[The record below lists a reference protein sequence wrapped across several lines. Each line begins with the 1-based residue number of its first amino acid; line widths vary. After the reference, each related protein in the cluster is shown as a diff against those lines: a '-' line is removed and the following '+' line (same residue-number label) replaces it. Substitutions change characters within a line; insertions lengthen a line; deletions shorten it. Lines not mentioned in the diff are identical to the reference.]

1 MAFEAVKE
9 FVRRVKRLFTNNF
22 MRSIPD
28 IARVQSVASEKMIDD
43 IDLWLNMYGG
53 NSPWLKDNDQS
64 LGLAAIIASEVA
76 RLVTLEMEVKVTGS
90 PMADF
95 IDEMLDLIRKNA
107 RVIVEYGCAG
117 GGLII
122 KPCVGN
128 QKIHPEFIQAN
139 AFFPVAYNS
148 SLKITSAY
156 FIYRHWEGKKIYSRL
171 EKHTLDG
178 TSYTVTNEAFVSSVE
193 QSLGKRCDLTEVGEW
208 ADIEPEVHIEGVE
221 APLFAY
227 FKVPVGNTTDMS
239 SPLGVSVYSRAVG
252 LIRDADEQYQSLMW
266 EYRGGELAIDAS
278 SDAFDT
284 GRGVPALPKGK
295 ERLYRMNELDAA
307 KTSGSSKDLL
317 KEWAPSLRD
326 SNYMSGLN
334 RILIQIEDACC
345 LSRGTLSDAQETAKT
360 ATEIKIMKQRSY
372 ALISDLQQSFETAI
386 EDYIYAIYCLASLY
400 GMVQDGKYTATYRW
414 DDSVIVDTEAERLRD
429 QQEVS
434 AGLMQKWEYRVK
446 WYGET
451 EQQAKKVLGQTKEMT
466 DDEIMGFGNEPPQ
479 EEDEDGDDDT
489 DE

>member
-28 IARVQSVASEKMIDD
+28 IARVQSVASEKMLDD
-43 IDLWLNMYGG
+43 IDLWMNMYGG
-53 NSPWLKDNDQS
+53 NAPWLKENDQS

-76 RLVTLEMEVKVTGS
+76 RLVTLEMEVKVSGS
-90 PMADF
+90 PMADY
-95 IDEMLDLIRKNA
+95 INEMLDLIRKNA
-107 RVIVEYGCAG
+107 RVIVEYGCSG

-122 KPCVGN
+122 KPCVGSE
-128 QKIHPEFIQAN
+128 KIHPEFIQAN
-139 AFFPVAYNS
+139 AFFPVSYNS
-148 SLKITSAY
+148 SMKITSAY

-171 EKHTLDG
+171 EKHTLEG
-178 TSYTVTNEAFVSSVE
+178 TDYTVTNEAFVSTEE
-193 QSLGKRCDLTEVGEW
+193 QSLGKRCDLTDVGEW
-208 ADIEPEVHIEGVE
+208 ADIDPEVHIDDVE

-239 SPLGVSVYSRAVG
+239 SPLGVAVYSRAVS
-252 LIRDADEQYQSLMW
+252 LIRDADEQYQSLLW
-266 EYRGGELAIDAS
+266 EYRGGELAIDAA

-284 GRGVPALPKGK
+284 GSGIPSLPKGK
-295 ERLYRMNELDAA
+295 ERLFRMNELDAA

-345 LSRGTLSDAQETAKT
+345 LSRGTLSDAQEIAKT

-372 ALISDLQQSFETAI
+372 ALISDLQQSLETAI
-386 EDYIYAIYCLASLY
+386 DDYIYAVYCLANLY
-400 GMVQDGKYTATYRW
+400 GMVPDGKYTATYRW
-414 DDSVIVDTEAERLRD
+414 DDSVIVDTEAERIRD

-434 AGLMQKWEYRVK
+434 QGLMQKWEYRVK

-451 EQQAKKVLGQTKEMT
+451 ETQAKKVLGDTKTLT
-466 DDEIMGFGNEPPQ
+466 DDQIMGFDNEPP
-479 EEDEDGDDDT
+479 EDGSDPPNDNP

>member
-1 MAFEAVKE
+1 MAFEALKD
-9 FVRRVKRLFTNNF
+9 FGRRIKRLFTSNF
-22 MRSIPD
+22 ARSIPD
-28 IARVQSVASEKMIDD
+28 VARVQSVASEKMLDD

-53 NSPWLKDNDQS
+53 NAPWLKENDQS

-76 RLVTLEMEVKVTGS
+76 RLVTLEMEIEVSGS
-90 PMADF
+90 PMADY
-95 IDEMLDLIRKNA
+95 INEMLDMIRKNA
-107 RVIVEYGCAG
+107 RTIVEYACAG

-139 AFFPVAYNS
+139 NFFPVAYNS

-156 FIYRHWEGKKIYSRL
+156 FVYRHWEGKKIYSRL

-178 TSYTVTNEAFVSSVE
+178 TKYTVTNEAYVSSVE
-193 QSLGKRCDLTEVGEW
+193 QSLGKPCYLFEVSEW
-208 ADIEPEVHIEGVE
+208 ADIEPEVSMDDVE
-221 APLFAY
+221 EPLFAY
-227 FKVPVGNTTDMS
+227 LKVPVGNTTDMS
-239 SPLGVSVYSRAVG
+239 SPLGVSVYSRAVS

-266 EYRGGELAIDAS
+266 EYRGGELAIDAA
-278 SDAFDT
+278 SDAFDN
-284 GRGVPALPKGK
+284 GSGIPSLPKGK
-295 ERLYRMNELDAA
+295 ERLFRMNELDAA
-307 KTSGSSKDLL
+307 KTSGGSKDLL
-317 KEWAPSLRD
+317 KEWAPDLRD

-372 ALISDLQQSFETAI
+372 ALISDLQTSFQNAI
-386 EDYIYAIYCLASLY
+386 DDYIYAVYCLASLY
-400 GMVQDGKYTATYRW
+400 DLAPDGKYTATYQW
-414 DDSVIVDTEAERLRD
+414 DDSVIVDAEAERLRD

-434 AGLMQKWEYRVK
+434 QGLMQKWEYRVK

-451 EQQAKKVLGQTKEMT
+451 EEQAKKALGDTMT
-466 DDEIMGFGNEPPQ
+466 DDEILGFGNEPP
-479 EEDEDGDDDT
+479 EDEKLKNSP

>member
-22 MRSIPD
+22 MHSIPD

-53 NSPWLKDNDQS
+53 NAPWLKDNDQS

-76 RLVTLEMEVKVTGS
+76 RQVTLEMKVEVSGS

-95 IDEMLDLIRKNA
+95 LNEMLDLIRKNA

-122 KPCVGN
+122 KPCVGSD
-128 QKIHPEFIQAN
+128 KIHPEFIQAN

-148 SLKITSAY
+148 SMKITSAY
-156 FIYRHWEGKKIYSRL
+156 FVYRHWEGKRIFSRL
-171 EKHTLDG
+171 EKHTLEG
-178 TSYTVTNEAFVSSVE
+178 TSYTVTNEAYVSSVE
-193 QSLGKRCDLTEVGEW
+193 QSLGKRCSLTEVGEW

-239 SPLGVSVYSRAVG
+239 SPLGVSVYSRAVS

-284 GRGVPALPKGK
+284 GHGVPSLPKGK

-307 KTSGSSKDLL
+307 KASGTGDLL

-326 SNYMSGLN
+326 SNYISGLN
-334 RILIQIEDACC
+334 RVLIQIEDACC
-345 LSRGTLSDAQETAKT
+345 LSRGTLSDAQEMAKT

-372 ALISDLQQSFETAI
+372 ALVSDLQQSFETAI
-386 EDYIYAIYCLASLY
+386 EDYIYAVYCLANLY
-400 GMVQDGKYTATYRW
+400 GMAQDGKYTTNYTW
-414 DDSVIVDTEAERLRD
+414 DDSIIVDTEAEKLAD

-434 AGLMQKWEYRVK
+434 QGLMQKWEYRVK

-451 EQQAKKVLGQTKEMT
+451 EVQAKKILGETKTMT
-466 DDEIMGFGNEPPQ
+466 DDEILGFGNEPPG
-479 EEDEDGDDDT
+479 EGGDGTDGDGDD
-489 DE
+489 E